1 MVYAYLQWY
10 RDKGR
15 GQEAAELMLAEESV
29 DVWPIARIYGPAKY
43 LEKIWDVLMK
53 RFEVNAMTWYPV
65 GWTMEEGYQ

>member
-1 MVYAYLQWY
+1 
-10 RDKGR
+10 
-15 GQEAAELMLAEESV
+15 MLAEESV